1 MVTDIRKGS
10 VEPGA
15 VDQEKAE
22 RASRRVN
29 DYLARHVREE
39 DLAIRIEGGGD
50 EALVLP
56 RQAVEMFAFV
66 LDSMSRGFGVR
77 IMPVHAELTTQQAAD
92 MLNVSRPYLIGLLD
106 RGDIPCRKVG
116 RHRRV
121 RFADLVDFQ
130 RNDDAARKPIIDEL
144 SQLGQELGED

>member
-1 MVTDIRKGS
+1 MAIDIRKGS

-39 DLAIRIEGGGD
+39 ELTITIEGGGD

-66 LDSMSRGFGVR
+66 LDSMSRGFGVQ
-77 IMPVHAELTTQQAAD
+77 IMPVGAELTSQQAAD

-106 RGDIPCRKVG
+106 KGVIPCRKIN

-121 RFADLVDFQ
+121 RFADLVEYQ
-130 RNDDAARKPIIDEL
+130 RRDEAARKPLVDEL